1 MRAYE
6 RLLRY
11 VQFDTV
17 SDPKSSTCPSTEK
30 QFDLARAL
38 VEELKQLG
46 LKNARVDETCYV
58 YATLPKNTDG
68 QPSIGLI
75 AHMDVSDAAP
85 TSPVNASLVPFDG
98 KCLTL
103 QNGDVLTPEKFPG
116 LSKRAGK
123 TLMVT
128 DGKTLLGADD
138 KAGIAEI
145 MTCLETLAQDPSI
158 PHGDIQVAFTPDEEI
173 GRGADKFD
181 VPGFGAEFAY
191 TVDGGDIGSI
201 EYENFNAASGVLQ
214 IHGVSIHPGSAKDRM
229 INALNVAFEFH
240 GMLPPTEVPE
250 HTEGYEGFFHLSELR
265 GGVENALMHYII
277 RDHDMAKFT
286 ARKELFAKNAEA
298 LNRKYGEGTVDV
310 QIVDSYFNMKE
321 ALKDHMHVVRR
332 AEDAFRAVGVEPF
345 AEPIRGGTDGCRL
358 SYMGLPCPNLPTG
371 GLNAHGR
378 HELIAIE
385 DMDKMVEMLVEL
397 VRAK

>member
-17 SDPKSSTCPSTEK
+17 SDPKSSTCPSTKK

-332 AEDAFRAVGVEPF
+332 AEEAFRAVGVEPF

>member
-123 TLMVT
+123 TRAP
-128 DGKTLLGADD
+128 LL
-138 KAGIAEI
+138 
-145 MTCLETLAQDPSI
+145 TR
-158 PHGDIQVAFTPDEEI
+158 F
-173 GRGADKFD
+173 
-181 VPGFGAEFAY
+181 
-191 TVDGGDIGSI
+191 
-201 EYENFNAASGVLQ
+201 
-214 IHGVSIHPGSAKDRM
+214 
-229 INALNVAFEFH
+229 
-240 GMLPPTEVPE
+240 
-250 HTEGYEGFFHLSELR
+250 
-265 GGVENALMHYII
+265 
-277 RDHDMAKFT
+277 
-286 ARKELFAKNAEA
+286 
-298 LNRKYGEGTVDV
+298 
-310 QIVDSYFNMKE
+310 
-321 ALKDHMHVVRR
+321 
-332 AEDAFRAVGVEPF
+332 
-345 AEPIRGGTDGCRL
+345 
-358 SYMGLPCPNLPTG
+358 
-371 GLNAHGR
+371 
-378 HELIAIE
+378 
-385 DMDKMVEMLVEL
+385 
-397 VRAK
+397 

>member
-17 SDPKSSTCPSTEK
+17 SDPKSSTCPSTKK

-214 IHGVSIHPGSAKDRM
+214 IHGISIHPGSAKDRM

>member
-17 SDPKSSTCPSTEK
+17 SDPKSSTCPSTKK

>member
-173 GRGADKFD
+173 GRGANKFD

-332 AEDAFRAVGVEPF
+332 AEEAFRAVGVEPF

>member
-17 SDPKSSTCPSTEK
+17 SDPKSSTCPSTKK

-173 GRGADKFD
+173 GRGANKFD

-214 IHGVSIHPGSAKDRM
+214 IHGISIHPGSAKDRM

>member
-17 SDPKSSTCPSTEK
+17 SDPKSSTCPSTKK

-214 IHGVSIHPGSAKDRM
+214 IHGISIHPGSAKDRM

-332 AEDAFRAVGVEPF
+332 AEEAFRAVGVEPF

>member
-30 QFDLARAL
+30 QFGLARAL

>member
-17 SDPKSSTCPSTEK
+17 SNPKNSTCPSTEK

-58 YATLPKNTDG
+58 YATLPKNVDG

-98 KCLTL
+98 KSLTL

-145 MTCLETLAQDPSI
+145 MTCLETLVQDPSI

-240 GMLPPTEVPE
+240 GMLPPMEVPE

-277 RDHDMAKFT
+277 RDHDMASFT

-298 LNRKYGEGTVDV
+298 LNRKYGKGTVDV

-332 AEDAFRAVGVEPF
+332 AEEAFRAVGVEPF